1 MRNAKSKRP
10 LTRRERERARHR
22 QEILDA
28 SCEVFSEKGYRK
40 TTIADISKRSEFSI
54 ASIYKHFESKEDIY
68 HSLIE
73 DYLRMYQEELEK
85 TVEGIE
91 SPLAQIRACVKK
103 TLEMLAEHRVFMN
116 FFVGEWRP
124 SADDDEDA
132 LANKS
137 MDSYRMIV
145 TFMAERFEQAQER
158 GEVIKDVEATYLA
171 IGLLGEIFIFGSYWI
186 YFEPINL
193 SESDKE
199 LIPRIFFDKVALD

>member
-1 MRNAKSKRP
+1 V
-10 LTRRERERARHR
+10 TRRERERARHR

-73 DYLRMYQEELEK
+73 DYLQMYHEQLEE
-85 TVEGIE
+85 TVQGID
-91 SPLAQIRACVKK
+91 SPLQKIRTCVAK
-103 TLEMLAEHRVFMN
+103 TLDMLAEHRVFMG

-124 SADDDEDA
+124 SADEDEDE
-132 LANKS
+132 LARKS

-145 TFMAERFEQAQER
+145 TFMAELFEQAQAQK
-158 GEVIKDVEATYLA
+158 EVVDDVSPTYLA

-193 SESDKE
+193 SDSDKE
-199 LIPRIFFDKVALD
+199 LIPRIFFDRIALE